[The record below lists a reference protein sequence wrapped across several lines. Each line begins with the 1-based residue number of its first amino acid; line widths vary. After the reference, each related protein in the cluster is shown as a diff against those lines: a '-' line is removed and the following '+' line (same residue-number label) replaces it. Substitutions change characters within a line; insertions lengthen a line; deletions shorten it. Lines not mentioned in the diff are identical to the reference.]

1 MTGAF
6 APASRAASSTVL
18 KTGTPSCVVPP
29 LPGVTPPTTFVPYSI
44 ICFVWNVP
52 SLPVMPCTTRRVCL
66 STSTLNAFAPQFA
79 IYLARNDRAVY
90 HAVRAN
96 AELHGCGVAG
106 QFKLGPHRRLRD

>member
-1 MTGAF
+1 MTDAF
-6 APASRAASSTVL
+6 APASLTASSTVL

-90 HAVRAN
+90 HAALAN
-96 AELHGCGVAG
+96 TEPRGRVVAS
-106 QFKLGPHRRLRD
+106 QFKLGLYRCP